1 MADSFATR
9 LPPNE
14 LHAHLDEQAMNVRA
28 FLHFLSPQR
37 RATVER
43 IVDNRVFLLGLDQLY
58 RERMKRHESTELLT
72 VMARQLIEDFPEES
86 DDYIAEMMADII
98 EADDPDFDDTEAL
111 DIAVAFARGDAS

>member
-1 MADSFATR
+1 
-9 LPPNE
+9 
-14 LHAHLDEQAMNVRA
+14 MNTTIKT
-28 FLHFLSPQR
+28 HS
-37 RATVER
+37 
-43 IVDNRVFLLGLDQLY
+43 
-58 RERMKRHESTELLT
+58 HESTELLT